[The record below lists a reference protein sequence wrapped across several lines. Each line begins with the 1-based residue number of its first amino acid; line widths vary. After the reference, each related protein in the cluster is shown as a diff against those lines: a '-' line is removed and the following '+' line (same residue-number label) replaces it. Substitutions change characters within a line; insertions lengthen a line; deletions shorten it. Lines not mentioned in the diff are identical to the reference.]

1 MQMWIL
7 LGVLIVAELFVFAKI
22 PAALLRGAVP
32 LNPLGWFGYSE
43 LMEVSV
49 ERDTAPAA
57 YWVIVLLLTVLAAV
71 FGVFIY
77 VIMRGAAGA

>member
-1 MQMWIL
+1 VQAWIL
-7 LGVLIVAELFVFAKI
+7 LTILILGEVFVFAKI

-49 ERDTAPAA
+49 DRDTAPGI
-57 YWVIVLLLTVLAAV
+57 YWVIVLLMTFLALV
-71 FGVFIY
+71 FGLFIY
-77 VIMRGAAGA
+77 VVARSIG